1 MTDVQ
6 FNALIPELCCSDI
19 ERSLRFYIDV
29 LGFDVIYE
37 RPDEGFAFLEREG
50 AQIMLEQYRES
61 ERTWLAGPLEHP
73 YGRGINLQIEV
84 SEVAPL
90 HAAVTASS
98 ARILV
103 PLEDVWY
110 RVGDVE
116 MGNRQFVVLDP
127 DGYLLRFA
135 QDLGARSTN

>member
-1 MTDVQ
+1 MTGVR
-6 FNALIPELCCSDI
+6 FNALIPELCCSDVDS
-19 ERSLRFYIDV
+19 SLRFYTDV
-29 LGFDVIYE
+29 LGFSVVYA

-84 SEVAPL
+84 SEIASL
-90 HAAVTASS
+90 HADVLASG
-98 ARILV
+98 AQMLV
-103 PLEDVWY
+103 PREDMWY
-110 RVGDVE
+110 RVGDVR

-127 DGYLLRFA
+127 DGYLLRFFEH
-135 QDLGARSTN
+135 LGERAP